1 MPEHEQVSPS
11 SAGPTNLPSC
21 IILSPPSLS
30 YHTYSDLFNGTVI
43 LREVEEE
50 DGYLLDVEGDSSEVY
65 GPPQY
70 LHLLKTATHSPTV
83 VN

>member
-1 MPEHEQVSPS
+1 MHHS
-11 SAGPTNLPSC
+11 
-21 IILSPPSLS
+21 SPPTT
-30 YHTYSDLFNGTVI
+30 HSDLFNGTVI

-70 LHLLKTATHSPTV
+70 LHLLKTATHSLTV
-83 VN
+83 LN